1 MTKKYLDKLIEE
13 ARLVILRCLN
23 ELPSYRANSSTLTS
37 LLDTYAISM
46 TRDGIKTQLSWL
58 AEQGL
63 IEIEDDLGS
72 VLVVKLTE
80 RGQDIAN
87 GRSTTHGVK
96 RPSA

>member
-13 ARLVILRCLN
+13 ARLVILRCLV

-46 TRDGIKTQLSWL
+46 TRDSIKTQLNWL